1 MKLNGVEVPKKK
13 RKNIFL
19 RIALLAAAVYAIVS
33 LIQGQLQLEQ
43 KLQELDEMIALN
55 EQGAAVKEQLQEMV
69 DNSDSYLEEQAREQ
83 GMVLPGESVFIE
95 IPNNH

>member
-1 MKLNGVEVPKKK
+1 
-13 RKNIFL
+13 
-19 RIALLAAAVYAIVS
+19 
-33 LIQGQLQLEQ
+33 
-43 KLQELDEMIALN
+43 MIALN